1 MQFHTHSDP
10 NGKLLRYGLSDGTM
24 KGGQIKSKPSVTLHH
39 FGDGRQRQLFTHH
52 GTQIPQTGHHRVEVN
67 RKPSVRETPLYVAA
81 APVPMAL
88 ISGHNSQTL
97 QCGQSQPRAVMQNQ
111 QALFINNFQ
120 VPVSLTLLANETL
133 PTTLAILEPLSSMA
147 KLNNDN
153 SLSCSKPI
161 PNQISGSISV
171 NPNLQS
177 NFPGVGTLLIKQSD
191 LNNAVHPGHIP
202 NGQRTV
208 VSCGD
213 NHSLLCAQEKAVN
226 GGKMVQSSSSPYNE
240 QSASSVLVLNDSR
253 FQNLRGNGVTLVN
266 SSNVV
271 APHPD
276 CTIGLTKPTCF
287 SSVNSV
293 LPLPI
298 TISQSPKAVSFQCLN
313 NSFCGN
319 SAALHSHGSPSNN
332 ISPNSSQS
340 LGNVIHTQVQTFREQ
355 SKMPTQRAVA
365 VVPPI
370 SQQCPD
376 DSGVRKKQN
385 PVKIQHV
392 LSESAEKT
400 KENLFESGCNPSVT
414 DSDSFSTKSSSDH
427 NRVEHQSSHQTVGP
441 VRQCV
446 SNLSQSI
453 EQTPIVTEHPE
464 VHSSGTDT
472 LKPET
477 EGTTIEPNQRTL
489 TSSPSDKSYSPL
501 DGISDYA
508 NVLSRTPIVKYSLG
522 MLKELVVDQ
531 EAEYLKQNRKSDDG
545 PDLVHTLLDLYWGGS
560 SYNYMT
566 AKAGAIQNALQEA
579 CEFEVADESMIFDGI
594 KMEDLC
600 QLKDRFH
607 ILHEDYDVSS
617 LLKYSSSTGIKE
629 KVAKPDKEPAE
640 NSFISET
647 CRLLSPE
654 QEKNVKDD
662 LCSDTETIVSPMNG
676 AQLEVPHCSP
686 SAETFDKT
694 DVESTVTKPADNDQ
708 KSGTDLSNLC
718 VNVNAINDSYSSKVQ
733 SIPVSEKQDHC
744 DIQVPE
750 NNPPVEM
757 TMLSSDMIKF
767 LECEENDKVLCNEPP
782 SPSPSTGEGSIE
794 EFSKIKIQ
802 VLSPDEVMA
811 LSNLFHEDGKDGS
824 STSSQDTPHSHADD
838 EKELDVVPMQNVNVN
853 QEQSQIET
861 VDDDGTLDLSR
872 GAGDP
877 SVFTS
882 NKSDKTVHNHP
893 QSNKKVI
900 KNKLQHGSQEKSLIA
915 KDVVEPRHVPHKT
928 RDAQA
933 LNGQAQFSKLCD
945 DQRTSLKA
953 KKGFLSPAKHV
964 HGANDTLHQYH
975 HTKSIA
981 TPSGKDFVRSSKRKG
996 VEHHG
1001 EDEVA
1006 HKLKKSHEL
1015 EKLSSLLH
1023 NTQARDRLAVTARP
1037 GGLVKEQEEKQ
1048 SDCSPKISS
1057 AKLSI
1062 GSPSVERSAKEKV
1075 LRNWVSTYVPTDVKT
1090 RRPSDP
1096 IEKGQRGSPFICQSL
1111 KQVSKS
1117 RLQKIKNDA
1126 RYWTINR

>member
-10 NGKLLRYGLSDGTM
+10 YGKLHRYGLSDGTM
-24 KGGQIKSKPSVTLHH
+24 KGCQIKSNPSVTLHH

-67 RKPSVRETPLYVAA
+67 RKPSVRETSLYLAA

-111 QALFINNFQ
+111 KALFINNFQ
-120 VPVSLTLLANETL
+120 VPVSLTMLANERL
-133 PTTLAILEPLSSMA
+133 HIVQQPLASVA

-153 SLSCSKPI
+153 GLSCSKPI
-161 PNQISGSISV
+161 PNQTSGSISV
-171 NPNLQS
+171 NPSLQS
-177 NFPGVGTLLIKQSD
+177 GFPGVGTFLIKQSD
-191 LNNAVHPGHIP
+191 LNTTVHPGHIP

-213 NHSLLCAQEKAVN
+213 NRSLLCAQERAVS
-226 GGKMVQSSSSPYNE
+226 GGEMVQSSSSPYNE

-298 TISQSPKAVSFQCLN
+298 TISQSPKAISFQCLN
-313 NSFCGN
+313 TSFCGN
-319 SAALHSHGSPSNN
+319 SAALHSHGSPSNK
-332 ISPNSSQS
+332 IGPNSTQS
-340 LGNVIHTQVQTFREQ
+340 LGDVFHTQVQTFRGQ

-370 SQQCPD
+370 SQQCTV
-376 DSGVRKKQN
+376 DSDGRKNQN
-385 PVKIQHV
+385 PVKVQHV
-392 LSESAEKT
+392 SSESAEKT

-414 DSDSFSTKSSSDH
+414 DSDSSSTKSSSDH

-441 VRQCV
+441 VRQCL
-446 SNLSQSI
+446 SNLSPSI
-453 EQTPIVTEHPE
+453 EQKSMVTEHPE

-477 EGTTIEPNQRTL
+477 EGTTNEPNQRRL

-508 NVLSRTPIVKYSLG
+508 HVLSKTPIVKYSLG
-522 MLKELVVDQ
+522 MLKDLVADQ

-566 AKAGAIQNALQEA
+566 AKAGAIQNTLQEA

-607 ILHEDYDVSS
+607 ILHEDYDDSS
-617 LLKYSSSTGIKE
+617 LLKYSSSTFIKE
-629 KVAKPDKEPAE
+629 KVGKPDKEPAE

-647 CRLLSPE
+647 CKLLSPE
-654 QEKNVKDD
+654 QEKKVKDD
-662 LCSDTETIVSPMNG
+662 LCSDTETIVSPVKG
-676 AQLEVPHCSP
+676 AQLEDPHCSP
-686 SAETFDKT
+686 SAKTFDKT
-694 DVESTVTKPADNDQ
+694 DVESTIINPADNDQ
-708 KSGTDLSNLC
+708 KSGTDFSNLC
-718 VNVNAINDSYSSKVQ
+718 VNVNAINSDLCSSKVQ

-750 NNPPVEM
+750 NNHPVEI
-757 TMLSSDMIKF
+757 TMLSSDMMKF
-767 LECEENDKVLCNEPP
+767 LECEENDNVLCNEPP
-782 SPSPSTGEGSIE
+782 SPSPSTGEESNE

-811 LSNLFHEDGKDGS
+811 LSKLLHEDGKDGS

-838 EKELDVVPMQNVNVN
+838 EKELEVVPMQNVNVN
-853 QEQSQIET
+853 QEQSQVET
-861 VDDDGTLDLSR
+861 VDDDWTLDLSR
-872 GAGDP
+872 GVADP
-877 SVFTS
+877 SVFTL
-882 NKSDKTVHNHP
+882 NKSVHNHP
-893 QSNKKVI
+893 KSNKKVI
-900 KNKLQHGSQEKSLIA
+900 NKNKIQQGSQEKSLLA
-915 KDVVEPRHVPHKT
+915 KDAVELRHAPHKT

-933 LNGQAQFSKLCD
+933 LNGQAKFSKLCH

-953 KKGFLSPAKHV
+953 KKGFLSPAKHM
-964 HGANDTLHQYH
+964 HGANYTLHQYH

-981 TPSGKDFVRSSKRKG
+981 TPSGKDLVRNRKRKG

-1001 EDEVA
+1001 EDEVV
-1006 HKLKKSHEL
+1006 HKLKKSHAL
-1015 EKLSSLLH
+1015 EKLSSLQH
-1023 NTQARDRLAVTARP
+1023 NTHARDRLAVTARP
-1037 GGLVKEQEEKQ
+1037 GGLVKEQEEKR

-1057 AKLSI
+1057 AKNSI
-1062 GSPSVERSAKEKV
+1062 GSSSVERSAKEKV

-1111 KQVSKS
+1111 KQVKDKTKADSK
-1117 RLQKIKNDA
+1117 RLRMMPDIGPL
-1126 RYWTINR
+1126 I